1 MTAFDTYF
9 SQLREISF
17 AGRVYKKFYAS
28 PILYACARRF
38 GARVLEVGCG
48 IGSGV
53 LGAFPGK
60 VQGIDVNPHAIEYCR
75 AKGLNARLI
84 TAQQS
89 FPIADGTFDCCVLD
103 NVLEHIADPQHTLAE
118 CHRVTAN
125 NGGLVI
131 AVPGARGYALDPDHK
146 QFYGREKLAQ
156 LNEGWRLQR
165 MLSLPF
171 AMISERLSKSVRQY
185 CLVAVYGKISGN

>member
-1 MTAFDTYF
+1 MTAFDAYF
-9 SQLREISF
+9 SRLQEIGV
-17 AGRVYKKFYAS
+17 AGKIYKKLYAS
-28 PILYACARRF
+28 PILYGCARRF

-53 LGAFPGK
+53 LGAFPEK
-60 VQGIDVNPHAIEYCR
+60 VQGIDVNPRAIEYCR
-75 AKGLNARLI
+75 SLGLNASLI
-84 TAQQS
+84 VGQQP
-89 FPIADGTFDCCVLD
+89 FPIEDGAFDCCVLD
-103 NVLEHIADPQHTLAE
+103 NVLEHIEDPRHTLAE

-131 AVPGARGYALDPDHK
+131 AVPGVRGYALDPDHK

-156 LNEGWRLQR
+156 LNESWRLQR